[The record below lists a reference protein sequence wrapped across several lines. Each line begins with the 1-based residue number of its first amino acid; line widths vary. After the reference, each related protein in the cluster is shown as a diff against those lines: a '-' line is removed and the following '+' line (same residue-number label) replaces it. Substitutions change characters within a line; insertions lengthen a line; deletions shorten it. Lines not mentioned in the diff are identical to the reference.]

1 MQRKLTHLAPVMVER
16 YAELIPFLLKID
28 HGSIADYG
36 LESYLLSRRKSER
49 KPTLTLSDVCRL
61 FDYVAAEYPQ
71 LDVRLGTAAAINNNQ
86 PLESGIVKMQRHEAL
101 NVAERS
107 ACAMFRLADSDPD
120 QAETSEE
127 RPSFVRSAFKR
138 RKSKTGANATWTSVS
153 FLQRQMNPHLGY
165 KLCKLA
171 KGTSVASVEP
181 QLNCCVDVTPSLK
194 QLIHKRKMS
203 FYTSVFKKRR
213 YLKNGAES
221 RAVNLE

>member
-153 FLQRQMNPHLGY
+153 FLQRQMNVSG
-165 KLCKLA
+165 
-171 KGTSVASVEP
+171 
-181 QLNCCVDVTPSLK
+181 PSLLRNYSDGPT
-194 QLIHKRKMS
+194 QEH
-203 FYTSVFKKRR
+203 V
-213 YLKNGAES
+213 A
-221 RAVNLE
+221 